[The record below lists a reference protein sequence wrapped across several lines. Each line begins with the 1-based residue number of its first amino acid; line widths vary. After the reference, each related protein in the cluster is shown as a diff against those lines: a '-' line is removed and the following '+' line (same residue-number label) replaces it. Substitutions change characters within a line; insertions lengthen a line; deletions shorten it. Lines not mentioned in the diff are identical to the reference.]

1 MIYLLQ
7 GTSHFHGRCLL
18 LKVICEVS
26 SSFTNPLK
34 WGGGVSHSVL
44 LKPAW
49 NVTNSRDS
57 WKNDCVDFHLFVL
70 GSRGWVQLIVHC
82 DVCKYRSS
90 PLAWLDQLVWGDQL
104 PHVMSAD
111 LLTIQQWNQT
121 GTASTDTNLMFSS
134 TCILFVLSS
143 QTLHSIIVWY
153 LF

>member
-1 MIYLLQ
+1 MLV
-7 GTSHFHGRCLL
+7 TVC
-18 LKVICEVS
+18 S
-26 SSFTNPLK
+26 S
-34 WGGGVSHSVL
+34 
-44 LKPAW
+44 KPAC

-70 GSRGWVQLIVHC
+70 GSIGWVQLIVHC

-121 GTASTDTNLMFSS
+121 GTASTDTNPMISS
-134 TCILFVLSS
+134 ACILCVLRS
-143 QTLHSIIVWY
+143 QTTLHCLVFNLNLRIYINNFFTFRLLGINNTCRVW
-153 LF
+153 L